1 MILQFPT
8 GSIDSNKED
17 SGPTVVGQMLL
28 YNDSTWKVHTTK
40 QASEDEVYILQEFV
54 DYIAYCLGREDVIKD
69 FQKWSLA
76 RAKEGMDSWRKDNF
90 QVITGGKEKD

>member
-8 GSIDSNKED
+8 GSKPESVKDNE
-17 SGPTVVGQMLL
+17 PTIVGQMLL

-40 QASEDEVYILQEFV
+40 SASEEEVYILQEFV

-69 FQKWSLA
+69 FQKFSIEK
-76 RAKEGMDSWRKDNF
+76 AKEGMDGWRRENF
-90 QVITGGKEKD
+90 EVVKGGKEK